1 MRSHERDFVGSLD
14 KGLSL
19 IEAFDVAQPRL
30 IVAEAARRTNMT
42 RAAARRYLLT
52 LVALN
57 YAETDG
63 KYFWLCPKVLRLGY
77 AYLSTASL
85 PKIAQPILDRIGEK
99 TKEVTSLATLV
110 DSEVVFLARS
120 SIRRMVAATSNVGMR
135 LPAYC
140 SAAGRAILGGRS
152 DEAVAEHLKSVK
164 RERLTPKT
172 KTRLEDLMAEIAQV
186 RADGYSISD
195 EELEI
200 GLRSIAVPVTDSRG
214 EVHFAIAVSV
224 LAAHL
229 TTEEM
234 VSVLLPHLLSGKHAI
249 EQTL

>member
-1 MRSHERDFVGSLD
+1 MRSHDRDFVSSLD

-19 IEAFDVAQPRL
+19 IEAFGVAQPRL
-30 IVAEAARRTNMT
+30 MVAEAARRTNMT

-63 KYFWLCPKVLRLGY
+63 KYFWLCPRVLRLGY

-99 TKEVTSLATLV
+99 TKEVTSLVTLV
-110 DSEVVFLARS
+110 DSEAVFLAS
-120 SIRRMVAATSNVGMR
+120 SAIRRMVAATSNVGMR
-135 LPAYC
+135 LPAYS
-140 SAAGRAILGGRS
+140 SAAGRAILAGLS
-152 DEAVAEHLKSVK
+152 DAEVIEHLKGVK

-172 KTRLEDLMAEIAQV
+172 KVRIEDLMAEIAQV
-186 RADGYSISD
+186 RIDGYAISD

-200 GLRSIAVPVTDSRG
+200 GLRAIAVPVADSRG

-229 TTEEM
+229 SVEEM
-234 VSVLLPHLLSGKHAI
+234 VSDILPHLLSGKKAI
-249 EQTL
+249 ERTL